1 MKVKRTVEIDM
12 SKEYLDKILTML
24 VPEQQAMF
32 SRMYP
37 TGPSTDQL
45 KTAIAQVESTIL
57 SLNRRT
63 QLLANTIVEHEC
75 LLVERADKIKELER
89 DLETTRAEL
98 KSAEGEI
105 TILSVTSN
113 VDQVEVQRRLALLDA
128 LEAAGVDNWEGY
140 YLARELL

>member
-1 MKVKRTVEIDM
+1 
-12 SKEYLDKILTML
+12 
-24 VPEQQAMF
+24 
-32 SRMYP
+32 
-37 TGPSTDQL
+37 
-45 KTAIAQVESTIL
+45 
-57 SLNRRT
+57 
-63 QLLANTIVEHEC
+63 